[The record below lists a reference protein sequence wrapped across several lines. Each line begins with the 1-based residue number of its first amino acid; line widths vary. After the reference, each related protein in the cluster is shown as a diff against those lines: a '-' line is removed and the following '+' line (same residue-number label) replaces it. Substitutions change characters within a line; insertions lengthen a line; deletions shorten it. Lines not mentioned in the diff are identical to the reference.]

1 MADSDN
7 KATGEL
13 VWLTYQQVAERLG
26 LPTAAAARAK
36 ARRTGWPKR
45 PWGNAGEV
53 AVGVPP
59 SLLVSDTAPTAAP
72 ARPASTP
79 PDTAALDALRHEL
92 AAVRGDL
99 GRETGDRRSL
109 QRQADELRDRLAVAE
124 VRAAGYAATARAE
137 QERRQAA
144 EAARDA
150 AQDRLEQALEAARRP
165 WWRRL
170 V

>member
-1 MADSDN
+1 MPDNDN
-7 KATGEL
+7 KATGEM

-36 ARRTGWPKR
+36 ARRAGWPKR

-59 SLLVSDTAPTAAP
+59 SLLVSDTEPAAP

-79 PDTAALDALRHEL
+79 AAAALDALRHEL

-99 GRETGDRRSL
+99 SRETGDRRSL
-109 QRQADELRDRLAVAE
+109 QQQADELRDRLAVAE

-144 EAARDA
+144 EAALAA

-170 V
+170 L